1 MVGLDTADLSRN
13 VAVAAGL
20 GDDQL
25 MHPAPVVFGCQ
36 EKVGS
41 LLGGELQKAVEVW
54 NSSAWIRT
62 PSSSGVLS
70 KVLRAGR
77 SWDSRV
83 SNEVWAIATPSSRAK
98 T

>member
-41 LLGGELQKAVEVW
+41 LLGGELQKAGGGVEFICFDTHTV
-54 NSSAWIRT
+54 
-62 PSSSGVLS
+62 
-70 KVLRAGR
+70 
-77 SWDSRV
+77 
-83 SNEVWAIATPSSRAK
+83 
-98 T
+98 